1 MSIKIALSFKEAVDL
16 ELLEK
21 GVGIKLIRVIGQARF
36 KLKDGWT
43 DLYSVIIDTGA
54 PVSVLPARIWN
65 KIEIKKLAKHT
76 LKGIVP
82 KKECSLPVEV
92 GELTCLLAD
101 EENVTP
107 PLSILAYLTDTDEI
121 PPIIGFARVLDKF
134 KLKY

>member
-1 MSIKIALSFKEAVDL
+1 M
-16 ELLEK
+16 
-21 GVGIKLIRVIGQARF
+21 
-36 KLKDGWT
+36 
-43 DLYSVIIDTGA
+43 
-54 PVSVLPARIWN
+54 
-65 KIEIKKLAKHT
+65 
-76 LKGIVP
+76 
-82 KKECSLPVEV
+82 EV